1 MHSRA
6 LYYHSAFLSI
16 YIMELVTANSPPC
29 WLWRHLESIKLLY
42 ALQNFTNA
50 YSVCIEAPV
59 PPANVCKL
67 PLRTTYRRDTSHSW
81 SAAVCRGIILHR
93 GVCVL
98 DHCIRCGSNEDVWLS
113 VRAVYLTTGAF
124 RSHTMFSKT
133 RQHWGLRG
141 PTCCSLTCVLLLK
154 WVQLGSKS
162 LLDNKLP

>member
-1 MHSRA
+1 MHSWA

-29 WLWRHLESIKLLY
+29 WLWQHLESIKLLY

-67 PLRTTYRRDTSHSW
+67 PLRTTYRTDTSQSW

-93 GVCVL
+93 GVSVL
-98 DHCIRCGSNEDVWLS
+98 DHCSRRGSNEHVWLS
-113 VRAVYLTTGAF
+113 VYLTISAF
-124 RSHTMFSKT
+124 RSHTMFRV
-133 RQHWGLRG
+133 RQGSTGDWGAPHVVLSLAC
-141 PTCCSLTCVLLLK
+141 CCSS
-154 WVQLGSKS
+154 GS
-162 LLDNKLP
+162 N